1 MSAGAIVALLLA
13 LMPGATGD
21 NPTVSSLRLNA
32 DGSAV
37 GAVTA
42 TRTGAPAAPRPLRRV
57 RRLRLHP
64 PSALAALHPPHRA
77 PRPRRPRRLR
87 GLHDHDHHP
96 DPRRRAEGLGGPPAL
111 RGWSGEDAAPGAG
124 GGAGCLDPA
133 RPRRRRSSDGDG
145 YRVVVRGR
153 SATVERIRLDGAQDV
168 ARALEET
175 RQLARER
182 GLERM
187 VWWTGELST
196 PDGLAEHLTELGLT
210 PDPDAPALT
219 TVAITSPPRGRAV
232 EVEVEV
238 EVRRVTDLDVF
249 LSALEV
255 DWEVWGSMPTPGGG
269 ARMGVGALGGA
280 RRRPPHGALPGARRG

>member
-1 MSAGAIVALLLA
+1 MKTRLLELA
-13 LMPGATGD
+13 EEPGVWT
-21 NPTVSSLRLNA
+21 
-32 DGSAV
+32 
-37 GAVTA
+37 
-42 TRTGAPAAPRPLRRV
+42 
-57 RRLRLHP
+57 P
-64 PSALAALHPPHRA
+64 P
-77 PRPRRPRRLR
+77 
-87 GLHDHDHHP
+87 
-96 DPRRRAEGLGGPPAL
+96 GP
-111 RGWSGEDAAPGAG
+111 ETEVV
-124 GGAGCLDPA
+124 
-133 RPRRRRSSDGDG
+133 DGDG

-153 SATVERIRLDGAQDV
+153 SATVERIRLGGGDV

-219 TVAITSPPRGRAV
+219 TVAITSPPRGRAA
-232 EVEVEV
+232 EPEV

-255 DWEVWGSMPTPGGG
+255 DWEVWGLDAD
-269 ARMGVGALGGA
+269 ARQ
-280 RRRPPHGALPGARRG
+280 RRRARAPEHWEALAGDPRMEHYLALVDGEPAGFARVVFSAWAGVLLGASTLAHKRRRGVYTALVQARWEDAVARDAPRLTTAAGPMSTPILERLGFERIGGVRLVRDGVVGTIGRTP